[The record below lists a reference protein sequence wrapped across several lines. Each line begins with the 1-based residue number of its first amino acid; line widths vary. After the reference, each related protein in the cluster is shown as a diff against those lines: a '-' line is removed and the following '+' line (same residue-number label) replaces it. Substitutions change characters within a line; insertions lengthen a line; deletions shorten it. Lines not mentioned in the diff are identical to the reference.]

1 MLRVTIQE
9 SPKAVT
15 LILEGRL
22 TGPWIGEVERVWSA
36 AADATSGRKLV
47 VDLAGVTFVEEEGKK
62 LLRRIFKRGGELR
75 ANNDVMMKAIVE
87 EVRGETSDMQ
97 QSNDSLD

>member
-9 SPKAVT
+9 SPQSVT

-22 TGPWIGEVERVWSA
+22 TGPWIREVERAWSA

-47 VDLAGVTFVEEEGKK
+47 VDLAGVSFVEEEGKN
-62 LLRRIFKRGGELR
+62 LLRRIFERGGELR
-75 ANNDVMMKAIVE
+75 ANNDVLTKAIVE
-87 EVRGETSDMQ
+87 AIQGKRVEAQ
-97 QSNDSLD
+97 

>member
-22 TGPWIGEVERVWSA
+22 TGPWIGEVERAWSA
-36 AADATSGRKLV
+36 AADTTSDRKLV

-62 LLRRIFKRGGELR
+62 LLRRIFERGGDLR
-75 ANNDVMMKAIVE
+75 ADDVMIKAIVE
-87 EVRGETSDMQ
+87 EVQGKASQTPMT
-97 QSNDSLD
+97 NDQ

>member
-22 TGPWIGEVERVWSA
+22 TGPWIGEVERAWSA
-36 AADATSGRKLV
+36 AVDTTSDRKLV
-47 VDLAGVTFVEEEGKK
+47 VDLAGITFVEEEGKK

-75 ANNDVMMKAIVE
+75 ANNDVLIKAIVE
-87 EVRGETSDMQ
+87 EIQGKRVETQ
-97 QSNDSLD
+97 

>member
-22 TGPWIGEVERVWSA
+22 TGPWIGEVERAWSA
-36 AADATSGRKLV
+36 AADTTSGRNLV
-47 VDLAGVTFVEEEGKK
+47 VDLTGVTFVEAEGKR

-75 ANNDVMMKAIVE
+75 ANNDVLIKAIVE
-87 EVRGETSDMQ
+87 EIQGKRVEAQ
-97 QSNDSLD
+97 